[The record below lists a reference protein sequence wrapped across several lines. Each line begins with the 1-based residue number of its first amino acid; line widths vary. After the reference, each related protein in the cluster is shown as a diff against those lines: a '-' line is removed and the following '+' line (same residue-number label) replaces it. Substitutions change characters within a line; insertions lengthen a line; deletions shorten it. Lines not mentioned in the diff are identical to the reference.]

1 MLYLGE
7 VIALTTATL
16 WAVTTL
22 FFGKAGER
30 IGSFNVNKIRLV
42 MAVIIYTSVLMITRG
57 YLFSDSLNSE
67 QVLWLALSGV
77 VGLVLGDSCL
87 FKALVMIG
95 PRLTTLLYS
104 SAPIFATITAWILLD
119 EQLSMMTVLGIIVTL
134 GGITWVV
141 AERQS
146 NNAKNVADH
155 HPDAGSMFKGIL
167 LGLGGGAGQ
176 GIGLVLA
183 KYGMA
188 HSGEII
194 VEPME
199 ASYIRMV
206 ASVAVIWTFSGLR
219 GQLGSVFTAIR
230 NKKAMAFCA
239 GGAICG
245 PFLGVWCSL
254 IAVSMISAGV
264 ATTLN
269 STVPV
274 MILPLVYFVNKEKI
288 SFRAILGTIVTVL
301 GVAILFWN

>member
-1 MLYLGE
+1 MPYFGE
-7 VIALTTATL
+7 TIALATATL
-16 WAVTTL
+16 WAITTL

-42 MAVIIYTSVLMITRG
+42 MAVIIYTSVLMATRG
-57 YLFSDSLNSE
+57 YLFSDNLNSE
-67 QVLWLALSGV
+67 QIFWLALSGI

-95 PRLTTLLYS
+95 PRLTMLLHA
-104 SAPIFATITAWILLD
+104 SAPIFATITAWLLLD
-119 EQLSMMTVLGIIVTL
+119 EQLSGMTILGICVTIS
-134 GGITWVV
+134 GISWVV
-141 AERQS
+141 AERKTRS
-146 NNAKNVADH
+146 ANNVADY
-155 HPDAGSMFKGIL
+155 HPDSGSMFKGIL

-183 KYGMA
+183 KYGMFV
-188 HSGEII
+188 SGPT

-199 ASYIRMV
+199 ASYIRMLF
-206 ASVAVIWTFSGLR
+206 AVSAIWIFSAMR
-219 GQLGSVFTAIR
+219 GQLSSVFSAIKHR
-230 NKKAMAFCA
+230 SAMAFCV

-264 ATTLN
+264 AATLN
-269 STVPV
+269 ATTPV
-274 MILPLVYFVNKEKI
+274 MILPLVFFVNKEKI
-288 SFRAILGTIVTVL
+288 SFRTILGTIVTVL